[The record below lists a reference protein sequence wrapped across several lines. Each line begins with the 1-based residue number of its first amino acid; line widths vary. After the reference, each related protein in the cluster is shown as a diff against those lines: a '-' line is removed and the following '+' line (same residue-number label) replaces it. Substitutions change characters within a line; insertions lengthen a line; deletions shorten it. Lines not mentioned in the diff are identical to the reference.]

1 MINLNTLNNFF
12 LTPEWLLLSLAL
24 LPLIIIYLIKP
35 SPKEQIMPS
44 MAFFNQNK
52 NEGKLR
58 KALNRLLTNL
68 LLILHIL
75 IILLAVL
82 TVIQPFDT
90 VSATQEQTVIILDQS
105 MPVENDFEDLKNFAE
120 ENIGEKTTLIA
131 ASNSPELL
139 IEEGDPQEVRQE
151 IDNLE
156 YKEVEQNIEEA
167 IEMAQNFEGQMV
179 IGSNFASIQE
189 EELNSLIPQ
198 NAIHFYGEFNNNIG
212 IIDKNIEGNNIELTI
227 RNYQNEH
234 VEETIRTNSEENTI
248 NITENGIT
256 RANFELEEGEN
267 IIEIEDQD
275 FDKDS
280 ILYIA
285 SRQNEELNVY
295 LAENDRYIQTVLD
308 VIGNIEK
315 TEDLE
320 GADVVILNQEN
331 SDENYNLE
339 EIAEDGVKPIIT
351 QEFIEQTNNDLFNSA
366 SSNNTDVEFS
376 SPTTHTIAET
386 QVMALGNL
394 NITESWTRPEE
405 AVAKIEAQE
414 NEFYV
419 LNIAQEDLQYDLI
432 FPNIWQELIYD
443 SVELKSAQEINNRL
457 PSQNEEGEEITS
469 QGFEEIEGQLR
480 AFNTIQSYTPI
491 TVQEDEQITGDDAQI
506 GQEKESY
513 QNHLISLLIL
523 LIVLDV
529 IYLTYKGDLKF

>member
-1 MINLNTLNNFF
+1 
-12 LTPEWLLLSLAL
+12 
-24 LPLIIIYLIKP
+24 
-35 SPKEQIMPS
+35 MPS

-82 TVIQPFDT
+82 AVIQPFDN
-90 VSATQEQTVIILDQS
+90 VSATQEQTVIVLDQS

-139 IEEGDPQEVRQE
+139 IEDGDPQEVRQE
-151 IDNLE
+151 INNLE

-167 IEMAQNFEGQMV
+167 IEMAQNFEGQTV
-179 IGSNFASIQE
+179 ISSNFASIQE
-189 EELNSLIPQ
+189 EDLNSIISQ
-198 NAIHFYGEFNNNIG
+198 NSIYFSGEFNNNIG

-227 RNYQNEH
+227 RNYQNED
-234 VEETIRTNSEENTI
+234 VEETISINSEENAI

-256 RANFELEEGEN
+256 EVSFELEEGEN

-275 FDKDS
+275 FNKDS
-280 ILYIA
+280 VLYIA
-285 SRQNEELNVY
+285 SRQNEELNIY
-295 LAENDRYIQTVLD
+295 LAENDRYIETVLE

-320 GADVVILNQEN
+320 DADVAILNQEN
-331 SDENYNLE
+331 SGNNYNLE
-339 EIAEDGVKPIIT
+339 EIAEDGIKPIIT
-351 QEFIEQTNNDLFNSA
+351 QQFIEQTNNELFDSA
-366 SSNNTDVEFS
+366 SSNNTNVEFS

-386 QVMALGNL
+386 QVMELDGL
-394 NITESWTRPEE
+394 NITESWTHPEE
-405 AVAKIEAQE
+405 AVAKIETQE

-443 SVELKSAQEINNRL
+443 SVELKSTQEINERL
-457 PSQNEEGEEITS
+457 PFQTDDGEEITS

-491 TVQEDEQITGDDAQI
+491 TVQEEEQLTGEEAQI

-523 LIVLDV
+523 LIVLDML
-529 IYLTYKGDLKF
+529 YLTYKGDLKF